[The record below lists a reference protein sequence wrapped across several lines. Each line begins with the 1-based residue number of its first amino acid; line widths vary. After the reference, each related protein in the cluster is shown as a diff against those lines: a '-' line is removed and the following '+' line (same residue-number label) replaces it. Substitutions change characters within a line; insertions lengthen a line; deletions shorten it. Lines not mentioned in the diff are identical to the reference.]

1 MRKSFLKKVTT
12 TLLTLFIAT
21 LLSTSCSSDDEKDP
35 IVVFTSLSANKT
47 DAFIEETIVLNLEGT
62 GFTDANLASSNT
74 SVKITKVS
82 STIYEITSSV
92 ATTTNIYVSLSNNT
106 YKEHKNISLNF
117 CEHGVKNFNTV
128 EGIRVNIDKS
138 SKVLSLLGEPN
149 QKSTSTT
156 GLIEYWTYSS
166 KGILVAITKGTSVV
180 NNINIYSSNYFIM
193 LENGSK
199 LNYTNYPYEIGNGWK
214 INNVNTT
221 MDMVIAKLGAATE
234 KISSSDPASTLR
246 TYIFTSQNLYVSFYS
261 NTIDDY
267 AGKTIRALVI
277 Y

>member
-1 MRKSFLKKVTT
+1 MRKSFLKNVSSPIF
-12 TLLTLFIAT
+12 TLCLVM
-21 LLSTSCSSDDEKDP
+21 LLAACSSDEKDTV
-35 IVVFTSLSANKT
+35 VVFTSLNATKT
-47 DAFIEETIVLNLEGT
+47 LTFIEEPITLNLT
-62 GFTDANLASSNT
+62 GSGYKDVTLTTSNT
-74 SVKITKVS
+74 KIKITKLAS
-82 STIYEITSSV
+82 LIYEISSTEATS
-92 ATTTNIYVSLSNNT
+92 AKIYAELSNNT
-106 YKEHKNISLNF
+106 YKETKNIDLDF
-117 CEHGVKNFNTV
+117 AEHGVKNFNTV

-166 KGILVAITKGTSVV
+166 KGIQVAITKSTSVV

-193 LENGSK
+193 LENASK
-199 LNYTNYPYEIGNGWK
+199 LYYTNYPYEIGNGWK

-221 MDMVIAKLGAATE
+221 MDMIIAKLGAATE

-246 TYIFTSQNLYVSFYS
+246 TYIFTSQNLYVSFYGT
-261 NTIDDY
+261 TIDDY
-267 AGKTIRALVI
+267 TGKTIKSIII